1 MRFQP
6 CGMSEEV
13 RRKGGRFLRFAGAAG
28 FFAKGFIYFFIGLL
42 ILLSA
47 AGENEDESPQ
57 GVFKM
62 IASLPSAAG
71 TAILSILLVGLL
83 AYAVWRLYEAFTG
96 LGSTANEKAAT
107 RFFRHRLSPFISACV
122 YLSYAAFC
130 IRLLFAISS
139 NPVCFP
145 ACWRDTTAGTVLL
158 ALLGLAF
165 AIAMVTQLIPALTGS
180 FVKDMRR
187 DRLRKSPKLGKI
199 FLIMGRIGFLGRAAL
214 FAALSALFWAYVFWP
229 RSVSGGG
236 STISNALDILTGS
249 TAGRAVLGLIGVL
262 LIIYG
267 LFAALNSYYKRFDT
281 REVTGEV

>member
-1 MRFQP
+1 MTD
-6 CGMSEEV
+6 EV

-28 FFAKGFIYFFIGLL
+28 YLAKGFIYFFIGLL
-42 ILLSA
+42 IVLSA
-47 AGENEDESPQ
+47 AGGNEDESPQ
-57 GVFKM
+57 GVFKRV
-62 IASLPSAAG
+62 ASLPSGAG
-71 TAILSILLVGLL
+71 FFILSILLVGILM
-83 AYAVWRLYEAFTG
+83 YAIWRLFEAFTG
-96 LGSTANEKAAT
+96 LGSTPDEKPAT

-130 IRLLFAISS
+130 IRLLFAIQSK
-139 NPVCFP
+139 PVCFP
-145 ACWRDTTAGTVLL
+145 SCWRDTTAGTVLL
-158 ALLGLAF
+158 ALLGVAF

-180 FVKDMRR
+180 FAKDMRR
-187 DRLRKSPKLGKI
+187 DRIRKLPARGRI
-199 FLIMGRIGFLGRAAL
+199 FLFMGRIGFLGRAAL

-229 RSVSGGG
+229 RSVSQGG

-249 TAGRAVLGLIGVL
+249 TAGRAVLGVIGVL